1 MTGPGIRF
9 IDIWTL
15 RAVSGQFE
23 TARHAFGGHAR
34 GEVD

>member
-15 RAVSGQFE
+15 RAVYGHVE
-23 TARHAFGGHAR
+23 TARDAFGVLAR

>member
-9 IDIWTL
+9 IDF
-15 RAVSGQFE
+15 SFFE
-23 TARHAFGGHAR
+23 AARDALGVLAR